1 MPDGFQR
8 SALRRATWT
17 AALLSV
23 PLCLATGRVRSKPGN
38 PLHYLVPLL
47 GPSLVLAQGDQAS
60 PQEQPQAD
68 AAKQAA
74 GSKQADASN
83 QDQTTAPAP
92 AGTPVDGKAQQAAT
106 GAATGKADPPT
117 GAKVDP

>member
-8 SALRRATWT
+8 SALWRATWT
-17 AALLSV
+17 AALLSALV
-23 PLCLATGRVRSKPGN
+23 CLATGGVRSKPGN
-38 PLHYLVPLL
+38 PLHYLVALL
-47 GPSLVLAQGDQAS
+47 GPSLVLAQGDQAA

-74 GSKQADASN
+74 GSKQADASK

-92 AGTPVDGKAQQAAT
+92 AGTPVDGKAQPAGT
-106 GAATGKADPPT
+106 GAGT
-117 GAKVDP
+117 